1 MVLEKKRE
9 KILWNKEKVNESK
22 KKKNIDVGRIIKY
35 RKEIGKGKKRRVF
48 RIKEMNKRREKEN
61 GEEMRNLGKEEKK
74 IEIGIDG
81 REERKMGLEYLY

>member
-48 RIKEMNKRREKEN
+48 RIKEMNKRREEEN